1 MEQDCCVKFN
11 ADGGNISSVMDV
23 LTLDDIKV
31 LSHGCIAANYIPIV
45 LKLRKMCKTLD
56 TGVLNVIIVFMN

>member
-45 LKLRKMCKTLD
+45 LK
-56 TGVLNVIIVFMN
+56 